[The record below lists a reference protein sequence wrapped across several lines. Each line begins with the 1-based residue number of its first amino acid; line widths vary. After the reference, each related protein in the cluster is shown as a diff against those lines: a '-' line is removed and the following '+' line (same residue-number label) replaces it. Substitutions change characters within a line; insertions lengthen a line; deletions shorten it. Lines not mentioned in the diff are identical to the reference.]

1 MNTLAPS
8 ILFGSS
14 SFLQEAR
21 TFIKAWM
28 SSNFN
33 QIRPLTT
40 ELPALARL
48 EKSMYNAVKA
58 WMSSNF
64 NQIRPLTME

>member
-8 ILFGSS
+8 VLFGSS
-14 SFLQEAR
+14 SFLLETW

-40 ELPALARL
+40 ELTALVRL
-48 EKSMYNAVKA
+48 EKSMYNAVNTPA
-58 WMSSNF
+58 PSVL
-64 NQIRPLTME
+64 I

>member
-1 MNTLAPS
+1 MNTLAPLF
-8 ILFGSS
+8 LFGYF
-14 SFLQEAR
+14 SFLQNTRA
-21 TFIKAWM
+21 FIKAWM

-48 EKSMYNAVKA
+48 EKSMYNAVNTLA
-58 WMSSNF
+58 PSF
-64 NQIRPLTME
+64 LI